1 MLSPKECY
9 YKSTMAKVLHT
20 GDTHIGFR
28 QYGLEERRDD
38 FAKAFLQVVQ
48 LALDESVA
56 AVIHAGDLFEDRTPG
71 AEDLLATLQG
81 LFTLKDA
88 GIRFLGIVGNHEQR
102 RGVQWLDFFEE
113 LGLAVH
119 LRPEKPLELEGIPI
133 YGLDFSGRREITPP
147 TYADGVLVC
156 HQLLDAVEL
165 DGELALERLIHC
177 GARVVLMGDYH
188 EYREWRERDKNREI
202 LITYCGST
210 ERWALDEVSERG
222 VNIIDLKSG
231 RLDRR
236 RLKTRPFFYV
246 RADEDPIQR
255 LENSNIQNAVVVVYL
270 ASSQWTIAEIE
281 KLGYERGALA
291 VRVRDLRESPAQ
303 EVEPSIEIEFG
314 DVEHAVTEALS
325 RKSLSPLAR
334 EIDQIVRDLKIADSN
349 VDHEVTALLE
359 RAWRAKP

>member
-1 MLSPKECY
+1 
-9 YKSTMAKVLHT
+9 MAKVLHT

-28 QYGLEERRDD
+28 QYGLEERRED
-38 FAKAFLQVVQ
+38 FAQAFLQVVQ
-48 LALDESVA
+48 LALDEKVS

-88 GIRFLGIVGNHEQR
+88 GIYFLGIVGNHEQR
-102 RGVQWLDFFEE
+102 RGTQWLDLFEE

-119 LRPEKPLELEGIPI
+119 LRPDQPFELEGIPI

-147 TYADGVLVC
+147 TCLEGVLVC
-156 HQLLDAVEL
+156 HQLLDAVEPE
-165 DGELALERLIHC
+165 GELALEQLARC
-177 GARVVLMGDYH
+177 GARIVLLGDYH
-188 EYREWRERDKNREI
+188 EYREWRERQDSRET

-210 ERWALDEVSERG
+210 ERWALDETAQRG

-236 RLKTRPFFYV
+236 RLKTRDFLYI
-246 RADEDPIQR
+246 RADEDPMQR
-255 LENSNIQNAVVVVYL
+255 LETTDVRGAVVVVYL
-270 ASSQWTIAEIE
+270 ESSPWTIAEIE

-291 VRVRDLRESPAQ
+291 VRVRDLRASSVQ
-303 EVEPSIEIEFG
+303 KVEPSIEIEFG

-325 RKSLSPLAR
+325 RKNLSPLAR
-334 EIDQIVRDLKIADSN
+334 EIDQIIRDLAIADSN
-349 VDHEVTALLE
+349 VDQEVTALLE